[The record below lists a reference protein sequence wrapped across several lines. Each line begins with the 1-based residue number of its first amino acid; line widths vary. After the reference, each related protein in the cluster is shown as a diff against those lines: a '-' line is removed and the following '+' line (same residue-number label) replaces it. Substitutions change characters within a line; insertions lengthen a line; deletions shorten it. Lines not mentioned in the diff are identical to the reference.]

1 MDRKSVAVV
10 PSFVF
15 LGDVITKD
23 GLCDNGIVSNLVV
36 VVDLFNIKMGF
47 VCT

>member
-1 MDRKSVAVV
+1 MSKSEE

-23 GLCDNGIVSNLVV
+23 GLCDNGIVVVV